1 MADFDCAII
10 GSGTAGGV
18 LAHFLT
24 EGGLKCI
31 MLEAGKEYQAGTYPE
46 SELEGTSELY
56 WNGGMDLSQDGQLVL
71 LRAKCVGGGSII
83 NQCLLDRLDQS
94 AFTAWK
100 DASGMSFFS
109 EEAMTPH
116 YETIEAKLS
125 IQQLSRERFNQN
137 AEVFVRGFEALGYGW
152 TPLRRGQTDC
162 GLEMGNDCIGCL
174 NGCHRDSKQSI
185 PVVFLPKAKERGLEV
200 RTSCFVDRVIPD
212 GRQVRVQIKDLKG
225 HSEVVAKTCVLAAG
239 SLGST
244 RILLASGLQKGLPHL
259 GRGFFCHPQTMI
271 FGAFEEEVC
280 AFKGAFQAAKS
291 YDAGLRAMGLKFEN
305 VFAPPASIAMLIPG
319 FGKDHQAWMRRFK
332 ELACMEVAIQ
342 DKNPGKLELQKDGT
356 FKIQKTLGQ
365 EDQKKLEEGKRIAKK
380 ALLAGGA
387 KEVFVSK
394 LVLGLHLMGGC
405 AIGRDRFNSVVDEHF
420 RVHGVENLF
429 VADSSTFPAAPGI
442 NPALTIMALAHRASR
457 ALLEE
462 GAV

>member
-31 MLEAGKEYQAGTYPE
+31 ILEAGKEYHAGTYPE

-116 YETIEAKLS
+116 YEAIEAKLS

-137 AEVFVRGFEALGYGW
+137 TEVFVRGFEALGYGW

-174 NGCHRDSKQSI
+174 IGCHRDSKQSI

-200 RTSCFVDRVIPD
+200 RTGCLVDRVIPD
-212 GRQVRVQIKDLKG
+212 GGRSGFRSKNSRVTRR
-225 HSEVVAKTCVLAAG
+225 SRRRLAFSRRAHWG
-239 SLGST
+239 APGFFW
-244 RILLASGLQKGLPHL
+244 P
-259 GRGFFCHPQTMI
+259 RGFKKT
-271 FGAFEEEVC
+271 
-280 AFKGAFQAAKS
+280 S
-291 YDAGLRAMGLKFEN
+291 
-305 VFAPPASIAMLIPG
+305 LIWG
-319 FGKDHQAWMRRFK
+319 EGSS
-332 ELACMEVAIQ
+332 AI
-342 DKNPGKLELQKDGT
+342 P
-356 FKIQKTLGQ
+356 
-365 EDQKKLEEGKRIAKK
+365 KR
-380 ALLAGGA
+380 
-387 KEVFVSK
+387 
-394 LVLGLHLMGGC
+394 
-405 AIGRDRFNSVVDEHF
+405 
-420 RVHGVENLF
+420 
-429 VADSSTFPAAPGI
+429 
-442 NPALTIMALAHRASR
+442 
-457 ALLEE
+457 
-462 GAV
+462 

>member
-1 MADFDCAII
+1 
-10 GSGTAGGV
+10 
-18 LAHFLT
+18 
-24 EGGLKCI
+24 
-31 MLEAGKEYQAGTYPE
+31 
-46 SELEGTSELY
+46 
-56 WNGGMDLSQDGQLVL
+56 
-71 LRAKCVGGGSII
+71 
-83 NQCLLDRLDQS
+83 
-94 AFTAWK
+94 
-100 DASGMSFFS
+100 
-109 EEAMTPH
+109 
-116 YETIEAKLS
+116 
-125 IQQLSRERFNQN
+125 
-137 AEVFVRGFEALGYGW
+137 
-152 TPLRRGQTDC
+152 
-162 GLEMGNDCIGCL
+162 
-174 NGCHRDSKQSI
+174 
-185 PVVFLPKAKERGLEV
+185 
-200 RTSCFVDRVIPD
+200 
-212 GRQVRVQIKDLKG
+212 
-225 HSEVVAKTCVLAAG
+225 
-239 SLGST
+239 
-244 RILLASGLQKGLPHL
+244 
-259 GRGFFCHPQTMI
+259 MI

-342 DKNPGKLELQKDGT
+342 DKNPGKLELQEDGT

-405 AIGRDRFNSVVDEHF
+405 AIGRSRSNSVVDEHF
-420 RVHGVENLF
+420 RGHGVENLF
-429 VADSSTFPAAPGI
+429 VADSSIFPAAPGI

-462 GAV
+462 RAV